1 MEYNAVSLK
10 FNLPYL
16 RFKSVNACNGKE
28 KKKLG
33 SSVLGD
39 SITITAFR
47 KKSVSIQYDD
57 YFSEYDNLT
66 VLSLKTRVPK
76 ISLQVFESHF

>member
-1 MEYNAVSLK
+1 MRSKVEYNAVSLK

-47 KKSVSIQYDD
+47 KKSVSI
-57 YFSEYDNLT
+57 
-66 VLSLKTRVPK
+66 
-76 ISLQVFESHF
+76 